1 MIINDGAPVY
11 EHFYSD
17 FVDILQD
24 QKPNIYD
31 TRYIYDA
38 RYILHVY
45 DSYMTHAYHPGS
57 DNSFTRDSF
66 LSSVL
71 RQIAIDGVAIVLV
84 TNDFGKCVYII
95 ASDD

>member
-1 MIINDGAPVY
+1 MIINTGAPVC

-17 FVDILQD
+17 FVDIIQD

-31 TRYIYDA
+31 TS
-38 RYILHVY
+38 YILHVY
-45 DSYMTHAYHPGS
+45 DASMSHKYTPGT
-57 DNSFTRDSF
+57 DNDTICNRF

-71 RQIAIDGVAIVLV
+71 GQIAIDDVAIILV
-84 TNDFGKCVYII
+84 TNIFGNCVYII

>member
-1 MIINDGAPVY
+1 MIINDGAAVY

-17 FVDILQD
+17 FVDMVKNKKTL
-24 QKPNIYD
+24 KIYH
-31 TRYIYDA
+31 TIYL
-38 RYILHVY
+38 LHVY
-45 DSYMTHAYHPGS
+45 DDSKTHIYHTDT
-57 DNSFTRDSF
+57 DNDATRNSF

-71 RQIAIDGVAIVLV
+71 RQIAFDGVAIVLV

>member
-1 MIINDGAPVY
+1 MIINTGAPVY

-17 FVDILQD
+17 FVDIILD
-24 QKPNIYD
+24 KMPNIYD
-31 TRYIYDA
+31 S

-45 DSYMTHAYHPGS
+45 DSSMTHAYHPGS
-57 DNSFTRDSF
+57 DNDATRNKF

-71 RQIAIDGVAIVLV
+71 RQIAIDGVAIILC

-95 ASDD
+95 ASDN

>member
-1 MIINDGAPVY
+1 MIINDGAPVC

-31 TRYIYDA
+31 TS
-38 RYILHVY
+38 YILHVY
-45 DSYMTHAYHPGS
+45 DASMTHKYTPCT
-57 DNSFTRDSF
+57 DNDVIYNRF

-71 RQIAIDGVAIVLV
+71 NQIAIDDVAIVLV

-95 ASDD
+95 ASDE

>member
-17 FVDILQD
+17 FVDIILD
-24 QKPNIYD
+24 KMPNIYD

-38 RYILHVY
+38 RYILHVC
-45 DSYMTHAYHPGS
+45 DSSMTHAYHPGS
-57 DNSFTRDSF
+57 DNDATRNSF

-71 RQIAIDGVAIVLV
+71 RQIAIDGVAIIMS

>member
-1 MIINDGAPVY
+1 MIINDGAAVY

-17 FVDILQD
+17 FADILKNN
-24 QKPNIYD
+24 KPNIYD
-31 TRYIYDA
+31 TIYL
-38 RYILHVY
+38 LHVY
-45 DSYMTHAYHPGS
+45 DSSMPHIYHP
-57 DNSFTRDSF
+57 DSNDDTNRNAF